1 MTQDDL
7 ARDRAAIAELIARY
21 NLAIDHNDFQG
32 WAKCFAPDGIFDG
45 MIGRFAAHQELARFT
60 EEVKKLTATTPNLRH
75 YVTNIL
81 TEVNGSEAYSRCFLL
96 MTSTTKEG
104 GTKVVIAGEYEDQL
118 VKIDGRWLFKER
130 KVHMDGA

>member
-1 MTQDDL
+1 MTQDDI
-7 ARDRAAIAELIARY
+7 ARDKAAIAELIARY

-32 WAKCFAPDGIFDG
+32 WANCFAPEGIFDG
-45 MIGRFAAHQELARFT
+45 MIGRFAAHGELARFT
-60 EEVKKLTATTPNLRH
+60 EEVKKLTATTPHLRH

-81 TEVNGSEAYSRCFLL
+81 TEVNGNEAHSRCFLL

-104 GTKVVIAGEYEDQL
+104 GTKVVIAGEYEDRL

-130 KVHMDGA
+130 KVHMDGV

>member
-1 MTQDDL
+1 MTLDDL
-7 ARDRAAIAELIARY
+7 ARDKAAIAELIARY
-21 NLAIDHNDFQG
+21 NLAIDHNDLQG
-32 WAKCFAPDGIFDG
+32 WAACFAPDGIFDG

-104 GTKVVIAGEYEDQL
+104 GTKVVIAGEYEDRL

>member
-1 MTQDDL
+1 MPRYIL
-7 ARDRAAIAELIARY
+7 AV
-21 NLAIDHNDFQG
+21 DHNVSRG
-32 WAKCFAPDGIFDG
+32 GASCLAPEGFFDG
-45 MIGRFAAHQELARFT
+45 MMGRFPPQGEWARCR
-60 EEVKKLTATTPNLRH
+60 EKVKTVTATTPNLRH

-81 TEVNGSEAYSRCFLL
+81 TEVNGNEAHSRCFLL

-104 GTKVVIAGEYEDQL
+104 GTKIMIAGEYEDRL